1 MERFRKA
8 DGAALRRRREDA
20 WLTQQ
25 ELAELAQVHRT
36 TINTIENGKDTS
48 PRMSTLL
55 ALARALKVHPDALVE
70 GSPGGSPRGSPSGS
84 SRPEEESHNGY
95 GEKTDYP
102 FEIKNLDHYRDVG
115 GAAWDIGSSGDLGD
129 SQGEKAT
136 FRNR

>member
-70 GSPGGSPRGSPSGS
+70 GSQAVAHAVARAVAHAQRKKVITDMGR
-84 SRPEEESHNGY
+84 RP
-95 GEKTDYP
+95 TT
-102 FEIKNLDHYRDVG
+102 LLR
-115 GAAWDIGSSGDLGD
+115 
-129 SQGEKAT
+129 
-136 FRNR
+136 